1 MQAHTL
7 FNPESERLMRLL
19 GRSERPKLLV
29 IGDVMLDHF
38 IFGDAERI
46 SPEAPVP
53 VVNMEKESWILGGAA
68 NVAHNLMAL
77 NADVTLFGL
86 VGQDE
91 TAWRLRS
98 IAQDTGMDVRLFAAA
113 DRPTTVKIRILARG
127 QQMLRVDNESRRRI
141 GPDLTGLVTE
151 QLKVLP
157 PVDVVLISD
166 YAKGFITQDL
176 MQTVLAE
183 ARKMSAPVLVDP
195 KPANADCYTGAYL
208 VTPNLKEAEELS
220 GIHITDAAS
229 AQKAGRLIQKRLQ
242 VNAVLIT
249 MGAKGMMLYVTENR
263 GILLSA
269 RAREVFDVTGA
280 GDTVIAVL
288 AWALAKGA
296 EMEEAA
302 YLANV
307 AAGIVV
313 AKVGTATISIQEL
326 AQAL

>member
-1 MQAHTL
+1 MQAQSL
-7 FNPESERLMRLL
+7 SNPTSERFTHLL
-19 GRSERPKLLV
+19 NKTTRPKLLV

-53 VVNMEKESWILGGAA
+53 VVTMEKESWILGGAA
-68 NVAHNLMAL
+68 NVAHNLSAL

-98 IAQDTGMDVRLFAAA
+98 IAHDTGIDVRLFADT
-113 DRPTTVKIRILARG
+113 DRPTTIKIRILARG
-127 QQMLRVDNESRRRI
+127 QQMLRVDRESRSKI
-141 GPDLTGLVTE
+141 GAELTAVVTE
-151 QLKVLP
+151 QLKALP
-157 PVDVVLISD
+157 PLDVVLISD
-166 YAKGFITQDL
+166 YAKGFITHEL
-176 MQTVLAE
+176 MQAVLE
-183 ARKMSAPVLVDP
+183 AARRMNAPVLVDP
-195 KPANADCYTGAYL
+195 KPANADCYKGAYL
-208 VTPNLKEAEELS
+208 VTPNLKEAEEMS
-220 GIHITDAAS
+220 GIRITDTAS
-229 AQKAGRLIQKRLQ
+229 AQRASRLIQKKLRI
-242 VNAVLIT
+242 NAVLIT
-249 MGAKGMMLYVTENR
+249 MGAKGMVLHVTDDR
-263 GILLSA
+263 CIHLPA
-269 RAREVFDVTGA
+269 MAREVFDVTGA

-288 AWALAKGA
+288 AWALAQGA

-313 AKVGTATISIQEL
+313 AKVGTSTISVQEL